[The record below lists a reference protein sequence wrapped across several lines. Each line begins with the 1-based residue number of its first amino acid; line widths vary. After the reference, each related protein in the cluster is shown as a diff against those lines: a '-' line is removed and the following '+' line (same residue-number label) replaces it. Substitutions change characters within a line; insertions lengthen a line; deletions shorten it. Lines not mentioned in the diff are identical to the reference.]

1 MESRIFTDTA
11 LPAFSGVEGWYQH
24 IHIVQAIVK
33 SNGWPDETAALQLFV
48 HLKGEALDVALLLK
62 KKERESWTGLVQ
74 GLAAYYQSPGRL
86 AGLRRRFE
94 SASRQPGLDPAT
106 FATDLGMLAIQG
118 FGDMRK
124 QARDTM
130 IRDKFIAGQEQCA
143 LRRQLD
149 GFAQDTP
156 IGEIVDSCR
165 VWESHSDSNR
175 IGGQHVDLKT
185 EEQSGDSRTW
195 ERNRVTVVVDKREPE
210 MEVRKEVLKPQWMED
225 LEVLWQTCLIAKDWT
240 LNQGS
245 ENERGFG
252 RAGQPLGPRRIKAPL
267 TLGGGGPFPLKERV
281 PPWQMPRV
289 DGGSSQWRVDGQE
302 FPALGTQRTAS
313 KVIGSAEPGDTG
325 RGRQRDEHPIPIP
338 RVVDRG
344 MRPAKK
350 FRSGRKGNGGVPT
363 RGVRGTLTL
372 PLSPLAKSFTPRP
385 TPDNYQNQRQHT
397 DIDLHR
403 SPATTGVDG
412 TESPWNNIE
421 DEKATIVLA
430 EPIEIE
436 QPVAMADV
444 AEPRGPARAGAGG
457 PVVTEIRMTKA
468 TDRTVAH
475 EVERPMPR
483 PHPNSVFSQETT
495 EPQSVAR
502 PCPWPVVRLKMERDA
517 VLRMGLPRPECG
529 PELEPV
535 DRS

>member
-1 MESRIFTDTA
+1 M
-11 LPAFSGVEGWYQH
+11 
-24 IHIVQAIVK
+24 
-33 SNGWPDETAALQLFV
+33 
-48 HLKGEALDVALLLK
+48 
-62 KKERESWTGLVQ
+62 Q

-106 FATDLGMLAIQG
+106 FATDLGMLTIQG

-124 QARDTM
+124 QARDIM

-175 IGGQHVDLKT
+175 IGGQHLDFKT

-210 MEVRKEVLKPQWMED
+210 MEVRKEVLEPQWTED
-225 LEVLWQTCLIAKDWT
+225 LEVLWRLGSILKDWT

-267 TLGGGGPFPLKERV
+267 TLGGGGPFPLKENV

-289 DGGSSQWRVDGQE
+289 DEGSSQWRVDGQE
-302 FPALGTQRTAS
+302 FPALGTQRTTI
-313 KVIGSAEPGDTG
+313 KVFGSAEPGDTG
-325 RGRQRDEHPIPIP
+325 RGRQQEEHPIPIP

-344 MRPAKK
+344 MRPAKN
-350 FRSGRKGNGGVPT
+350 FRSGRKGNCGVPT
-363 RGVRGTLTL
+363 PDVRGTLTL

-385 TPDNYQNQRQHT
+385 TPDNYQNQRQH
-397 DIDLHR
+397 IDLHR

-444 AEPRGPARAGAGG
+444 AEPPWAG
-457 PVVTEIRMTKA
+457 
-468 TDRTVAH
+468 
-475 EVERPMPR
+475 
-483 PHPNSVFSQETT
+483 
-495 EPQSVAR
+495 QSR
-502 PCPWPVVRLKMERDA
+502 CRWPGCNRNPYDE
-517 VLRMGLPRPECG
+517 
-529 PELEPV
+529 
-535 DRS
+535 SY